1 MKNLN
6 NNFKIVLSSAFII
19 IGCVLLFFSKS
30 NLDLVNNNISVENA
44 KYQSEILKIKKENKK
59 AKESIDE
66 LDKNLSKLNSRKEV
80 LENLVP
86 QYDFE
91 SNKYDDYISYPV
103 SLDYNV
109 QNIKKIGLKNSEARI
124 NSFYFNNKVRDLESA
139 KSNLLISS
147 ILQNDYLIREVNY
160 NLLRSN
166 FEVYKYNGILNYY
179 NSTNN
184 YFSKAK
190 LKIES
195 KDRLVS
201 LYQNMVVLKSL
212 GLEMLDH
219 LAFVG
224 ASDQK
229 EIDLQNIKRQTGVMS
244 SSNYSIPQKFTEA
257 YYKKLLFGTD
267 VYSISNIYTNY
278 VNIKEQK
285 FENGNIKIL
294 NDFRGRVH
302 IISELKDEKI
312 INYYYDTSGNVYK
325 VVDFSDGIEPID
337 FIKTPGIMEHSLKLY
352 KSAK

>member
-1 MKNLN
+1 
-6 NNFKIVLSSAFII
+6 
-19 IGCVLLFFSKS
+19 
-30 NLDLVNNNISVENA
+30 
-44 KYQSEILKIKKENKK
+44 
-59 AKESIDE
+59 
-66 LDKNLSKLNSRKEV
+66 
-80 LENLVP
+80 
-86 QYDFE
+86 
-91 SNKYDDYISYPV
+91 
-103 SLDYNV
+103 
-109 QNIKKIGLKNSEARI
+109 
-124 NSFYFNNKVRDLESA
+124 
-139 KSNLLISS
+139 
-147 ILQNDYLIREVNY
+147 
-160 NLLRSN
+160 
-166 FEVYKYNGILNYY
+166 
-179 NSTNN
+179 
-184 YFSKAK
+184 
-190 LKIES
+190 
-195 KDRLVS
+195 
-201 LYQNMVVLKSL
+201 
-212 GLEMLDH
+212 MLDH